1 MQYDL
6 IIGIDPAG
14 IGNNGIVIYS
24 NKTNNI
30 VFNETFNTLTVLWT
44 KNMYKE
50 KFQLI
55 KEKFIDKKILI
66 IVENFFLS
74 SKQLLT
80 NPLATPKIIGALMVL
95 IQDVMTWDYFENHPK
110 NKNKITDYKG
120 NIKLKKH
127 EQDAYKHIQ
136 YYLKNHKKILIFD
149 NYLRKL

>member
-1 MQYDL
+1 MQYEL

-24 NKTNNI
+24 NETNNI
-30 VFNETFNTLTVLWT
+30 VFNETFKTKTVLES
-44 KNMYKE
+44 KNLYKE
-50 KFQLI
+50 YFLTI
-55 KEKFIDKKILI
+55 KHHFDNKKILV

-95 IQDVMTWDYFENHPK
+95 VQDVFNWDYFENHPK
-110 NKNKITDYKG
+110 NKSKIEDYKG
-120 NIKLKKH
+120 NIKFTKH

-136 YYLKNHKKILIFD
+136 YYLGASL
-149 NYLRKL
+149 